1 MIFGVPH
8 YEPWTVYV
16 NIHTMVYI
24 VEGALVKKNHYQNED
39 RLYNTRI

>member
-16 NIHTMVYI
+16 NIHTHGI
-24 VEGALVKKNHYQNED
+24 LEGALVKKNDNQSKD
-39 RLYNTRI
+39 R

>member
-24 VEGALVKKNHYQNED
+24 VEGALVNKKNHYQNED
-39 RLYNTRI
+39 MQVVQY